1 MKKIG
6 VLFIAP
12 LLLGFGLVIATGAQ
26 GTEPGCLDP
35 EEAATEAFFQTVFF
49 ANAMSD
55 TLIWEDER
63 LCHAL
68 GRDLQKLCTQV
79 AIKQL
84 QCLQRVRTATSRV
97 GRTACAVYEG
107 EARDMCLAE
116 VADIVAD
123 MSDSL
128 AGMKRELKYKCSI
141 ARLWFVDDQCLD
153 DAVDD

>member
-1 MKKIG
+1 MKKIR
-6 VLFIAP
+6 VLLVAP
-12 LLLGFGLVIATGAQ
+12 LVLGFGLFIATGAQ

-35 EEAATEAFFQTVFF
+35 EEAATEAFFEALNF
-49 ANAMSD
+49 ANAMSE

-68 GRDLQKLCTQV
+68 GKDLQKLCTQV

-84 QCLQRVRTATSRV
+84 QCLQRVRAATLRV
-97 GRTACAVYEG
+97 GRRACAVYEG
-107 EARDMCLAE
+107 EAQDMCLDE

-128 AGMKRELKYKCSI
+128 AGMKSELKYKCAI